1 MLVSW
6 GKSHAALGVAMG
18 RRKPSAPHHA
28 ALAVSAPNGAKMM
41 SSLLQASP
49 SPAESSSSTPR
60 AAYVHL
66 PFCKRKCFY
75 CDFPVQAVGMA
86 GASSGHVERQM
97 REYVD
102 AVCREIAVTAAI
114 PPSPE
119 LLPGGG
125 PAAAAGP
132 GGSSSS
138 SSRQPLTSIFFGG
151 GTPSLVPPPLVDQL
165 LKALD
170 ARFGIATGA
179 EISLEADPG
188 TFDAARLAQYTDM
201 GITRL
206 SMGVQSFN
214 QVWGGAPHPFFCEA

>member
-1 MLVSW
+1 
-6 GKSHAALGVAMG
+6 
-18 RRKPSAPHHA
+18 
-28 ALAVSAPNGAKMM
+28 MM

-49 SPAESSSSTPR
+49 SPAGSSSNTPR

-102 AVCREIAVTAAI
+102 AVCREIAAAAAI
-114 PPSPE
+114 SPSPE
-119 LLPGGG
+119 PLLTPPGGG
-125 PAAAAGP
+125 PVEAAGLLV
-132 GGSSSS
+132 GSSS

-151 GTPSLVPPPLVDQL
+151 GTPSLVPPPLVEQL

-170 ARFGIATGA
+170 ARFGIAAGA

-188 TFDAARLAQYTDM
+188 TFDAARLVQYTGM